1 MKRTLV
7 AILALAPAALFAQS
21 VTPAQPVSTP
31 ELQTRV
37 VQPAALAAVM
47 SSDRTKAATTPVRVS
62 TGVVAPKLVHTVNI
76 DQQRATLTKA
86 PGRDSVVVVAMTVDE
101 SGKPTDLKVVKSA
114 DPFTDKGVLDTV
126 AQYRFTPGSLDGT
139 PVAVPVT
146 LEYTIK

>member
-1 MKRTLV
+1 
-7 AILALAPAALFAQS
+7 
-21 VTPAQPVSTP
+21 
-31 ELQTRV
+31 
-37 VQPAALAAVM
+37 M
-47 SSDRTKAATTPVRVS
+47 SSDRTTAAKTPVRIS
-62 TGVVAPKLVHTVNI
+62 TGVVAPKLIHTVTI

-139 PVAVPVT
+139 AVAVPVT